1 MKRFRYSPW
10 DGTQKVF
17 PMDAEDIIGKL
28 ADLFIDSGD
37 FSWALSMMMQEGLTG
52 PDGQKIISGLNDL
65 LEQLKRMRQEYLDWY
80 SSKLPFQQFKQSL
93 DELIKKELERIKR
106 LEKSLQEDVQNQG
119 ANANKGSLQQQLQ
132 QLLEKLGSPEK
143 AREFLEKLKQQLAS
157 RQNELND
164 PSFNF
169 SKLLSNFQDYS
180 PQARGNETELE
191 DLMSKLDSISA
202 LEKFMKRYK
211 FTGKVDL
218 EFEEALNLMEEM
230 EKLEALEKMLRAARF
245 GKDLDEIDVDLIRR
259 VLGEE
264 AAESINK
271 LKELKKVLEEG
282 GYVISAGKRLE
293 LTPKGIRKIGEKALV
308 DIFSAL
314 DKDQFGQ
321 HQIAKRGVGAIKSEE
336 TKPYRYG
343 DPFTID
349 VGRTLMNSLTRTGS
363 GQSLDLR
370 PEDFEVYDTEF
381 QTRSATVVMLD
392 MSWSMIWFNRFFA
405 AKKVAIALNSLIKNQ
420 YSRDSLNVVG
430 FYAIARE
437 IPIEEL
443 PYVQLQE
450 GVMGTNMKDGFRIAE
465 NLLNRNK
472 GCNKQIIMIT
482 DGEPT
487 AHFEHGELFFQYPP
501 SHRTLLET
509 LKEVRRCTA
518 QDIVIN
524 VFMLSNDYY
533 LREFVNKMTQ
543 INKGRAFYTSPEHLG
558 HYLLIDYIQK
568 KRKRIV

>member
-1 MKRFRYSPW
+1 MKRFRFSPW

-17 PMDAEDIIGKL
+17 PLDAEDIIGKL

-52 PDGQKIISGLNDL
+52 PDGKKIFSGLNDL
-65 LEQLKRMRQEYLDWY
+65 LERLRQIRQEYLNWY
-80 SSKLPFQQFKQSL
+80 SPELPFQQFKKSL
-93 DELIKKELERIKR
+93 EELLKRELERINQ
-106 LEKSLQEDVQNQG
+106 LQKSLQQQSQG
-119 ANANKGSLQQQLQ
+119 QSGEAASQQQLQ
-132 QLLEKLGSPEK
+132 QLLEKLGSPQK
-143 AREFLEKLKQQLAS
+143 RMEFLDKLRENLLN
-157 RQNELND
+157 RQSELRN

-169 SKLLSNFQDYS
+169 SQLLKNLQEHS
-180 PQARGNETELE
+180 PLDSENQSDLE
-191 DLMSKLDSISA
+191 DLLSKLDSISA
-202 LEKFMKRYK
+202 LEKFMSRHK
-211 FTGKVDL
+211 FKGKVNL
-218 EFEEALNLMEEM
+218 SFEEALELMEEF
-230 EKLEALEKMLRAARF
+230 ERLDLLEKMLRASRM
-245 GKDLDEIDVDLIRR
+245 GRDLDEIDEDLVRR
-259 VLGEE
+259 VLGED
-264 AAESINK
+264 AAETINK
-271 LKELKKVLEEG
+271 LKEIKKMLEEAGYMISSGKKV
-282 GYVISAGKRLE
+282 E

-314 DKDQFGQ
+314 DKDPFGQ
-321 HQIAKRGVGAIKSEE
+321 HQIAKRGIGAVKSEE
-336 TKPYRYG
+336 TKPYQYG
-343 DPFTID
+343 DPFSID
-349 VGRTLMNSLTRTGS
+349 VGRTLMNSLMRNYS

-370 PEDFEVYDTEF
+370 PEDFEVYNTEY

-405 AKKVAIALNSLIKNQ
+405 AKKVAVALNSLIKSK
-420 YSRDSLNVVG
+420 YSRDRLYIVG

-437 IPIEEL
+437 ILIEEL

-450 GVMGTNMKDGFRIAE
+450 GVMGTNMKDGLRVSE
-465 NLLNRNK
+465 KLLNRET

-487 AHFEHGELFFQYPP
+487 AHFENGELFFQYPP
-501 SHRTLLET
+501 SPKTLLAT
-509 LKEVRRCTA
+509 LQEVKKCTE

-543 INKGRAFYTSPEHLG
+543 LNKGRAFYTTPEHLG